1 MIRKDN
7 GVGFREMPDR
17 PESGDPLAGGE
28 ALARRLTEI
37 LSRRSQTVAAA
48 ESCTAGLVADL
59 FARIP
64 GASRVFWGSLVTYTV
79 DAKLKILGL
88 DRRELERSGP
98 VSRETVCAMALGV
111 LERSGADYAVAVTGL
126 AGPGG
131 DGTAVPVGTV
141 WIAAAGRDR
150 IPRAS
155 MFNFKGPRNEIRAKA
170 ALEALKIL
178 AIHAGSNGFPSPA

>member
-1 MIRKDN
+1 
-7 GVGFREMPDR
+7 V
-17 PESGDPLAGGE
+17 ESLD
-28 ALARRLTEI
+28 
-37 LSRRSQTVAAA
+37 RRSRTVAAA

-98 VSRETVCAMALGV
+98 VSRETACAMALGV
-111 LERSGADYAVAVTGL
+111 LEKSGADYAVAVTGL

-131 DGTAVPVGTV
+131 DGTAAPVGTV
-141 WIAAAGRDR
+141 WIALADRDR
-150 IPRAS
+150 VPQAC
-155 MFNFKGPRNEIRAKA
+155 MFNFKGSRNEIREKA

-178 AIHAGSNGFPSPA
+178 AKHAGSDEFPFPA

>member
-1 MIRKDN
+1 MIRGEN
-7 GVGFREMPDR
+7 SIGFGEMPGP
-17 PESGDPLAGGE
+17 PESEGPPAAGE
-28 ALARRLTEI
+28 FLARCLTET
-37 LSRRSQTVAAA
+37 LGRRSQTVAAA

-79 DAKLKILGL
+79 DAKVKLLGL
-88 DRRELERSGP
+88 DRRELERNGP
-98 VSRETVCAMALGV
+98 VSGETVRAMALGA
-111 LERSGADYAVAVTGL
+111 LEKSGADYAVAVTGL

-141 WIAAAGRDR
+141 WIAAVGRDR
-150 IPRAS
+150 IPAAY
-155 MFNFKGPRNEIRAKA
+155 MFNFTGLRNEIREKA

-178 AIHAGSNGFPSPA
+178 SKHAGSNGFPSPA

>member
-1 MIRKDN
+1 MIWGDRRKN
-7 GVGFREMPDR
+7 FEKTPGPG
-17 PESGDPLAGGE
+17 ESQGPPAGGE
-28 ALARRLTEI
+28 ALARYLVET
-37 LSRRSQTVAAA
+37 LGRRSQTVAAA

-88 DRRELERSGP
+88 DRRELERCGP
-98 VSRETVCAMALGV
+98 VSRETACAMALGV
-111 LERSGADYAVAVTGL
+111 LEKSGADYALAVTGL

-131 DGTAVPVGTV
+131 DGTAAPVGTV
-141 WIAAAGRDR
+141 WIAAVDRGR
-150 IPRAS
+150 IPRVCK
-155 MFNFKGPRNEIRAKA
+155 FNFKGLRNEIREKA

-178 AIHAGSNGFPSPA
+178 AKHAGSEGIPFPA